1 MRDHQDIRPQEETQS
16 AETDADRHPYADL
29 DRMSRAVLARNT
41 GGVSPFSIY
50 QAWNDWAL
58 HMSRAPGRQLELGE
72 RAVTNAFKVM
82 ADTARNAFEPT
93 DPPPFKP
100 MAYDHRFTHAGWAK
114 MPFRFWQQ
122 SFLATQDWWNHATEE
137 LRGLSEADSD

>member
-1 MRDHQDIRPQEETQS
+1 MLDKQTFSHADIEE
-16 AETDADRHPYADL
+16 AKDAPTERHPFADL
-29 DRMSRAVLARNT
+29 DRMSRALLARNT

-122 SFLATQDWWNHATEE
+122 GYPDRYQA
-137 LRGLSEADSD
+137 GG